1 MIVYDYKPETG
12 EYVASIE
19 APESPLE
26 PGVCLLPA
34 HSTTDEPPA
43 AGPGYVAV
51 YRDGAWS
58 LVEDHRG
65 EVRYDTATRE
75 RHEIKELGPVPAE
88 WTAVPPEDGEAVWD
102 GTKWSVPFDV
112 LKERKKREITAARNA
127 AIAAGTTWRT
137 HAVDADEDAQRA
149 VSAQI
154 VKSMAY
160 QQMGRPVPDT
170 PWRLRD
176 GSYVTLSDA
185 DVWDLSQTIEA
196 HVSGCYAREAALAAQ
211 IEAAETPEDLNAICW
226 E

>member
-1 MIVYDYKPETG
+1 MTYKIHYDAATG
-12 EYVASIE
+12 EILERRPDDIEYPEPIGDPWVSVSDDDFAASLDNNAYIDPTSRRVTVKPVA
-19 APESPLE
+19 PPTL
-26 PGVCLLPA
+26 
-34 HSTTDEPPA
+34 DE
-43 AGPGYVAV
+43 
-51 YRDGAWS
+51 
-58 LVEDHRG
+58 
-65 EVRYDTATRE
+65 
-75 RHEIKELGPVPAE
+75 
-88 WTAVPPEDGEAVWD
+88 
-102 GTKWSVPFDV
+102 
-112 LKERKKREITAARNA
+112 LKARKKREITAARNA

-185 DVWDLSQTIEA
+185 DVWDLSQAIEA

-211 IEAAETPEDLNAICW
+211 IEAASGAEQLDAVNWNSQGE
-226 E
+226 